1 MRDATSDVMETDRH
15 LEELARKRVE
25 ARNGFVIHVALYAL
39 VNAGLVVIWLV
50 TGRGYPWF
58 IWPLFGWG
66 IGVLAHVLGWKLV
79 TQFCG
84 TCVVPNTDDTVDA

>member
-1 MRDATSDVMETDRH
+1 MRDATSNVMETDRN
-15 LEELARKRVE
+15 LEELA
-25 ARNGFVIHVALYAL
+25 IHVALYAL

-66 IGVLAHVLGWKLV
+66 IGVLAHVLGWKLGPGSAQEHHAIEREV
-79 TQFCG
+79 QELR
-84 TCVVPNTDDTVDA
+84 AAAHR